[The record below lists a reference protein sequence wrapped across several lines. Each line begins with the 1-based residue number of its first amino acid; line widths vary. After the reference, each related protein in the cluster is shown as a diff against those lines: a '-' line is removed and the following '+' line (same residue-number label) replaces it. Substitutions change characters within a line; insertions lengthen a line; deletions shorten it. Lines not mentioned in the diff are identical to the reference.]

1 MATMRGNSGGYG
13 MGAPSYGGGMN
24 EPAQDGGS
32 AFDTIRQQTSKIE
45 DLLDSVAEPIKP
57 YVNRKQGRSTKPIL
71 GQKRNLAD
79 GGTVTCP

>member
-1 MATMRGNSGGYG
+1 

-57 YVNRKQGRSTKPIL
+57 YVNRKQRRSTKPIL